1 MSAHTLTKLN
11 SILVEYIKDPK
22 IAQKVLEA
30 VEVFLAENEVKVEKM
45 TDDKILNKIQETKLI
60 IKDDLKNELVTRD
73 IFEEKF
79 TSLRLEMDERF
90 KRMEL
95 LFKVVI
101 AIMVFG
107 FTIFNPGFLE
117 IIRIIFG

>member
-45 TDDKILNKIQETKLI
+45 TDEKILNKIQETKLI
-60 IKDDLKNELVTRD
+60 IKDDLKSELVTRD

-90 KRMEL
+90 KRIEL